1 MEIKDLKAKR
11 QNILEQAKDIVK
23 KAKDDENRSMTKEED
38 IQFNKWM
45 DEHNALTATINSQ
58 EKLAQLE
65 AESTAKEG
73 DDVDTGKENK
83 LLSDDPKELMAQKKR
98 AMRSFMNY
106 GQGVK
111 EDEVHLIGEWKAA
124 YSGMSS
130 EERALTVG
138 TATSGGHLLLDD
150 AMHSEIIKSMAFF
163 GPYFGEV
170 DQMAARLLR
179 TAKGNQISIPT
190 NDDTSNSGSLV
201 TEGGDVSG
209 GTDHVFGEVVLNA
222 YKYTSKIVQVNSE
235 LEQDSEFPI
244 EEFVF
249 DTLAERTAR
258 ALNTAFTTGTGSSQP
273 QGKVTGATQAKV
285 TASQTAFTRSEILD
299 LIYAVDRAYRVG
311 PKVGFEM
318 HDSIIK
324 EIAKL
329 SVGSGDNR
337 PLWQPSLVTGQ
348 PDTLEGYRYWIN
360 NDMAS
365 ALTTGLKTIIFG
377 DHSKFFI
384 REVLPMVL
392 RRFDELYGGND
403 RIGFAVF
410 SRWDSVVVDTA
421 AIKYLEQT

>member
-11 QNILEQAKDIVK
+11 QNVLEQAQDIVK
-23 KAKDDENRSMTKEED
+23 KAEDEKRLITKEED

-45 DEHNALTATINSQ
+45 DEYNSLTATINSQ

-65 AESTAKEG
+65 AEKTALE
-73 DDVDTGKENK
+73 GKEEK
-83 LLSDDPKELMAQKKR
+83 ATDKFISDDPEERKAQEKR
-98 AMRSFMNY
+98 AMRSFMRF
-106 GQGVK
+106 GHGVK
-111 EDEVHLIGEWKAA
+111 EDEKYLVNEWKAA
-124 YSGMSS
+124 YNGMSQ

-138 TATSGGHLLLDD
+138 TDTSGGHLLLND

-170 DQMAARLLR
+170 DQMAARLIR
-179 TAKGNQISIPT
+179 STKGNRISIPT
-190 NDDTSNSGSLV
+190 NDDTGNTGALV
-201 TEGGDVSG
+201 AEGGDVSG
-209 GTDHVFGEVVLNA
+209 GTDHVFGEAVLDA

-235 LEQDSEFPI
+235 LIQDSEFPM

-249 DTLAERTAR
+249 ETLGERNGR
-258 ALNTAFTTGTGSSQP
+258 ALNTAFTTGTGTDQP
-273 QGKVTGATQAKV
+273 QGKVTGATQAHV
-285 TASQTAFTRSEILD
+285 TASATAFTRAEILE
-299 LIYAVDRAYRVG
+299 LIYGVDRAYRVG

-360 NDMAS
+360 NDMSS
-365 ALTTGLKTIIFG
+365 ALTTGLKIMLFG

-392 RRFDELYGGND
+392 RRFDELYGAND

-421 AIKYLEQT
+421 AIKYLELT